1 MTELT
6 QPLVVAPEAVSTH
19 AAEMPPAVTFS
30 ELVYAHFEWWQKLHA
45 GHEAPRTVARYH
57 ELRDAF
63 ERRHGEIVS
72 AYWCSHVESAA
83 ALTQKR
89 RRLPW
94 LAPVSR
100 FHRESDWATQNS
112 PEIAH
117 ELHRCD
123 ELAVRA
129 RTVLTGVRGVIC
141 MQLVMACAAHLLSL
155 VDARAAHAD
164 PTAAADVLDRERK
177 ALDDVDDYYR
187 NAANGQ
193 AQIVYFGGM
202 AAVAI
207 AVSVVATVWLAV
219 DTTARPVAALIAGV
233 FGAVVSVIQRINAGK
248 FSLEYDVGRPYAFF
262 LGGLRPLIGGAFAL
276 AISSAFLGGLL
287 QLPVAD
293 KPEGVL
299 AYVVVGFVAGFS
311 ERWAQDTLAAALPSG
326 GPPDT

>member
-1 MTELT
+1 
-6 QPLVVAPEAVSTH
+6 
-19 AAEMPPAVTFS
+19 
-30 ELVYAHFEWWQKLHA
+30 
-45 GHEAPRTVARYH
+45 
-57 ELRDAF
+57 
-63 ERRHGEIVS
+63 
-72 AYWCSHVESAA
+72 
-83 ALTQKR
+83 
-89 RRLPW
+89 
-94 LAPVSR
+94 
-100 FHRESDWATQNS
+100 
-112 PEIAH
+112 
-117 ELHRCD
+117 
-123 ELAVRA
+123 
-129 RTVLTGVRGVIC
+129 
-141 MQLVMACAAHLLSL
+141 
-155 VDARAAHAD
+155 
-164 PTAAADVLDRERK
+164 VLDRERK